1 MSSRGAADGSSAI
14 SFEVQ
19 DHGDGTVRIKAGY
32 YNLWVQ
38 LTAYDVKNAQWEPN
52 SPYQR
57 LTQRDAGNGYYSFTV
72 DFLFSWSR
80 RLLHFLKYI
89 EVPCDGLFLDGMG
102 WGGVGCISVSSV
114 TAAYGS
120 ALTAGHFWKSREP
133 DQPKVTKS
141 ALPHHSA
148 PRLGSACPRSAIAV
162 NGAPRSTSTAR
173 RPNGRPG
180 SPGRTPVRSE
190 GAKLAREAACQPT
203 WSSQMNPIPVWE
215 LAREGGSAF
224 HT

>member
-1 MSSRGAADGSSAI
+1 MG
-14 SFEVQ
+14 
-19 DHGDGTVRIKAGY
+19 
-32 YNLWVQ
+32 
-38 LTAYDVKNAQWEPN
+38 PN

-102 WGGVGCISVSSV
+102 WGGVYIRFFGNGCLRLRSYS
-114 TAAYGS
+114 GS
-120 ALTAGHFWKSREP
+120 LLEEP
-133 DQPKVTKS
+133 GDRPTKS

-180 SPGRTPVRSE
+180 SPGRTPVRSV

>member
-1 MSSRGAADGSSAI
+1 MGGVMSSRGAADGSSAI

-102 WGGVGCISVSSV
+102 WGGVYIRLFGNGCLRLRSYS
-114 TAAYGS
+114 GS
-120 ALTAGHFWKSREP
+120 LLEEPGAGPAKSNQKRFAP
-133 DQPKVTKS
+133 PLGAS
-141 ALPHHSA
+141 
-148 PRLGSACPRSAIAV
+148 PRLGMP
-162 NGAPRSTSTAR
+162 
-173 RPNGRPG
+173 
-180 SPGRTPVRSE
+180 
-190 GAKLAREAACQPT
+190 
-203 WSSQMNPIPVWE
+203 
-215 LAREGGSAF
+215 AF
-224 HT
+224 GHRG